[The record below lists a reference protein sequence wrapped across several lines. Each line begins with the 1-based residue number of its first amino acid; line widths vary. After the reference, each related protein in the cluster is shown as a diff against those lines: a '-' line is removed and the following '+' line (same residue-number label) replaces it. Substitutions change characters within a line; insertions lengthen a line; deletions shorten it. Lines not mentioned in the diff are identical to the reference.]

1 VGEKVLHVSS
11 RFPDTPLAKVFRA
24 AIDCFQN
31 GLHRRPAYEAR
42 AAEEQRPKT
51 TRVPVLGLPSAL
63 GLLPEG
69 IDFHP
74 SIVGLGALSSLG
86 YDVES
91 HFQTI
96 SRGETAIRPLG
107 ELLGNDSRHAHHPG
121 AWIGPRRLLTHRKWS
136 PASMAALHVARQ
148 AVAAAGWDAGQLA
161 GAALIVGT
169 SRGNAAGWLGPWPGR
184 RPFKLMAAS
193 NTIHSE
199 PATAI
204 SIELGMFGPNHLVAS
219 GCSAGLDALGLA
231 KILLD
236 AGHAER
242 ALVVAVDLP
251 LVPMLLDNYADSGLL
266 GNSTRLNPFSPTSDG
281 FIPAEGAA
289 AIALSVSEKGRS
301 AITHFSNNSDGADPV
316 GVPEGGGRTSSL
328 FDKATATC
336 GEAAAICPHA
346 TGTKVQAAAERAFL
360 SGGATLHLLKPFI
373 GHTVGASGLLES
385 VILLRYMEDKML
397 PPNLPGTVGA
407 CGMLAP
413 EKPVPCHGPV
423 YKLAHGMGG
432 HNSIA
437 VFQTHP

>member
-1 VGEKVLHVSS
+1 M
-11 RFPDTPLAKVFRA
+11 
-24 AIDCFQN
+24 
-31 GLHRRPAYEAR
+31 
-42 AAEEQRPKT
+42 
-51 TRVPVLGLPSAL
+51 GLPSAL

-69 IDFHP
+69 ITSHP

-86 YDVES
+86 HDVES
-91 HFQTI
+91 HFQAI
-96 SRGETAIRPLG
+96 SGGKSAIRPLG
-107 ELLGNDSRHAHHPG
+107 ELLGNDSHHADLPG
-121 AWIGPRRLLTHRKWS
+121 AWIEPRRLLTHRKWS
-136 PASMAALHVARQ
+136 PTSMAALHVARQ
-148 AVAAAGWDAGQLA
+148 AVAAAGWDAEKLA
-161 GAALIVGT
+161 DAAFILGT

-236 AGHAER
+236 AGHAQR

-251 LVPMLLDNYADSGLL
+251 LVPLLLDNYADSGLL
-266 GNSTRLNPFSPTSDG
+266 GTSTRLNPFSPTSDG

-289 AIALSVSEKGRS
+289 AVALSVSEKGRS
-301 AITHFSNNSDGADPV
+301 TITHFSNNSDGADPI
-316 GVPEGGGRTSSL
+316 GVPKGGGRTASL
-328 FDKATATC
+328 ISKAIAQC
-336 GEAAAICPHA
+336 GESTAICPHA

-360 SGGATLHLLKPFI
+360 SGSATLHLLKPFI

-385 VILLRYMEDKML
+385 VILLRFMEDAML
-397 PPNLPGTVGA
+397 PPNLPGTIGA
-407 CGMLAP
+407 GGMEAP
-413 EKPVPCHGPV
+413 EISTPCLGPV

-432 HNSIA
+432 HNSLA
-437 VFQTHP
+437 VFETQL